1 MKRNLLTLAAV
12 GALALS
18 GFAFAQEDQEENGG
32 NWGGH
37 GRGHRHENPLER
49 ITQTLDLTPDQQA
62 KVQPILDQAKPQ
74 IIAIHQEAMQKTKAV
89 MDNAMSQI
97 RPLLTPEQ
105 QKKLDARGSSRHAQ
119 LRGTGRKNF
128 TTQ

>member
-12 GALALS
+12 GAIALG
-18 GFAFAQEDQEENGG
+18 GFAFAQAENGDRWSG
-32 NWGGH
+32 GAGCHGH
-37 GRGHRHENPLER
+37 GNPLAR
-49 ITQTLDLTPDQQA
+49 MTRSLNLTSDKQA

-97 RPLLTPEQ
+97 RPLLTSEQ
-105 QKKLDARGSSRHAQ
+105 QKKFDALQKAHQDLRNAQ
-119 LRGTGRKNF
+119 KELHDAMKE
-128 TTQ
+128 